1 MKIILTLAALV
12 SGFVAGQTVTT
23 IVSVQKAV
31 SHKYVAGDRVACA
44 VNPTDFEADAKNILI
59 DYTVPSNHTLMATLS
74 LSGRQN

>member
-1 MKIILTLAALV
+1 MKTIIAIAALI
-12 SGFVAGQTVTT
+12 SGMAIGQTVTT

-31 SHKYVAGDRVACA
+31 SHKYIAGDRVACA

-59 DYTVPSNHTLMATLS
+59 DYTVPSGHTMNATLS